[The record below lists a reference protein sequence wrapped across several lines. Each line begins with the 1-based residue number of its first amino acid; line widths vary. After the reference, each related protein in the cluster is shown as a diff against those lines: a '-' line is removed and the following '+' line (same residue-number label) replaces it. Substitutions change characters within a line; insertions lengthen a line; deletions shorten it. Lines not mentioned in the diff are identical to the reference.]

1 VRSGTSGRPGS
12 PSLPGTAEPAL
23 YPSPVTARRSGVL
36 ILPAA
41 ALAVHQA
48 RYSLAYGGRANAEL
62 AAQGHSYLHSLVPWV
77 VLTLGVGFWLF
88 LQRVAAAAR
97 DGRAGRPGRLTAPAL
112 WLLVTAGLLVIYAIQ
127 ETLEGLVISGHPN
140 GAGGVFGHGGLW
152 SIPAAAAVAVAVVLL
167 LRVGRAVL
175 RIASRLGRRESRTET
190 LPTAPRSRHVF
201 LAVLSPLARAAA
213 GRAPPLVAH

>member
-1 VRSGTSGRPGS
+1 M
-12 PSLPGTAEPAL
+12 
-23 YPSPVTARRSGVL
+23 L

-41 ALAVHQA
+41 ALLVHQA

-88 LQRVAAAAR
+88 LQRVALAATS
-97 DGRAGRPGRLTAPAL
+97 GRTGRSSRLTAPAL
-112 WLLVTAGLLVIYAIQ
+112 WVLVTGGLLVIYAIQ

-152 SIPAAAAVAVAVVLL
+152 SIPAAAAVAVVVVLVI
-167 LRVGRAVL
+167 RVGRAVI
-175 RIASRLGRRESRTET
+175 RIASRLGRSESPTESLT
-190 LPTAPRSRHVF
+190 PDARPQQVF

-213 GRAPPLVAH
+213 GRAPPLAVR

>member
-1 VRSGTSGRPGS
+1 VN
-12 PSLPGTAEPAL
+12 
-23 YPSPVTARRSGVL
+23 ARRSGVL

-41 ALAVHQA
+41 ALVVHQA

-77 VLTLGVGFWLF
+77 ILTLGVGFWMF
-88 LQRVAAAAR
+88 LQRVAVAAR
-97 DGRAGRPGRLTAPAL
+97 SGRAGRASRLTAPAL
-112 WLLVTAGLLVIYAIQ
+112 WLLVTAGLLVIYSIQ

-152 SIPAAAAVAVAVVLL
+152 SIPAAAGMAIVVVLL
-167 LRVGRAVL
+167 MRVGRAVI
-175 RIASRLGRRESRTET
+175 RVAARFGPRERTAET
-190 LPTAPRSRHVF
+190 LRPAIRPHQVF

-213 GRAPPLVAH
+213 GRAPPLLAD